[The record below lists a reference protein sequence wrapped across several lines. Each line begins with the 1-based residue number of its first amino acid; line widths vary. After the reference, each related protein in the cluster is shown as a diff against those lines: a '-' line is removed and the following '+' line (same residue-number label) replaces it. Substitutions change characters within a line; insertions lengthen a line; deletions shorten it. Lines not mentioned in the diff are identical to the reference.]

1 MWKKHEQQMPG
12 ASWALRVA
20 IATLLWGCAGSEAP
34 GMKTG
39 DPEPAAASGAGLT
52 DPDQPLDMALPDH
65 RVPVPVLPG
74 NEAPPYVLRAPI
86 AMSPSCDPNALALTW
101 PLHGAEGRDWVVQNW
116 VDDDQ
121 TAGAIQDFMRNTGSL
136 ASTYDNHRGIDISTP
151 SFAETDNDTALVF
164 AAAPGIVE
172 AIGQSNA
179 DRNSACL
186 DDAWNYVYVRHA
198 NGYLLMYGHIK
209 KNSVRVYVGDTV
221 NTGDVLATV
230 ASAGC
235 STNQH
240 LHFEVHDCSGTPVDT
255 MLHASGPGVNGVAF
269 LPKNPWTNAPPYYGT
284 PGVLTIRTNAKS
296 YPSWYQLIEPRTD
309 QEVFKPGSQLFL
321 GIGSAQMG
329 TNVNGPGVTAPP
341 RGADTMG
348 ITIRKPNGTVFA
360 TTTWTPGSG
369 ARYGFAFTIWG
380 WTLSND
386 PGRWSIETTMNGAS
400 SKTRFFVVADADQ
413 LVTNLGEQV
422 VVTQLPETYVQFVLN
437 DFRAIA
443 RRPTRMDGFDVGGAT
458 YFNLMFRS
466 VEDTSPGIP
475 VAWDAE
481 LGLDGSQYQ
490 TVFNTQT
497 GLGRRLVSVDA
508 YVSAGNLRYA
518 SVFSSEPGP
527 SWFAAHGQT
536 GAQQAA
542 TQSGL
547 SPGWR
552 PAIVSAATVGGTTFY
567 ASMYINDPGVSWS
580 PGRDLSY
587 ADYQTQFNTNGGQ
600 GRFPAY
606 LDAYFDAGGTPRI
619 NAIFM
624 SPSGGG
630 VWGWHGATG
639 RQNLSNGRRAANAGM
654 IAETLAGV
662 SNGGTTNIAAIWQQ
676 PTLLFAPAGP
686 IAGRD
691 CLSVNEP
698 SDASGTWSDNYMCAD
713 RIQDMQLRWHTAGVG
728 GLPNPTLQTC
738 TQIIEPSDP
747 DTWTDNFLCK
757 PNANVLQLLWSSSGP
772 QTRNELLCSQWY
784 EPNDLA
790 DGWDNN
796 YLCYGTVPN
805 NDSCSDAIELPMESG
820 AMTLT
825 LSTDRATNSAPL
837 TCFGNTS
844 SPDVFFKFTLPSTQ
858 TVAIDTFGSN
868 FDTMLGIG
876 TSCGSAPTFCNDD
889 SGSGLQSS
897 ITQVLSAG
905 TYYVVVEGFGSNHG
919 DVTLHVN
926 HF

>member
-1 MWKKHEQQMPG
+1 VHAFWPTSEHTAPLNKTIEAPDKANAYFLAGQNL
-12 ASWALRVA
+12 ALRDDDPDYPALVLGNYMLGGGFLNSRLA
-20 IATLLWGCAGSEAP
+20 VRIRQKDGLSYGVGSSLSASP
-34 GMKTG
+34 LDK
-39 DPEPAAASGAGLT
+39 SGAFRTIAIYAPQNQAKLEAAF
-52 DPDQPLDMALPDH
+52 QEEMA
-65 RVPVPVLPG
+65 RVLKDG
-74 NEAPPYVLRAPI
+74 FEEKEI
-86 AMSPSCDPNALALTW
+86 A
-101 PLHGAEGRDWVVQNW
+101 E
-116 VDDDQ
+116 
-121 TAGAIQDFMRNTGSL
+121 
-136 ASTYDNHRGIDISTP
+136 
-151 SFAETDNDTALVF
+151 
-164 AAAPGIVE
+164 
-172 AIGQSNA
+172 
-179 DRNSACL
+179 
-186 DDAWNYVYVRHA
+186 
-198 NGYLLMYGHIK
+198 
-209 KNSVRVYVGDTV
+209 
-221 NTGDVLATV
+221 
-230 ASAGC
+230 
-235 STNQH
+235 
-240 LHFEVHDCSGTPVDT
+240 
-255 MLHASGPGVNGVAF
+255 
-269 LPKNPWTNAPPYYGT
+269 
-284 PGVLTIRTNAKS
+284 AKS
-296 YPSWYQLIEPRTD
+296 GWLQSRQVGRAQDAPLSRT
-309 QEVFKPGSQLFL
+309 L
-321 GIGSAQMG
+321 AQDLYI
-329 TNVNGPGVTAPP
+329 N
-341 RGADTMG
+341 R
-348 ITIRKPNGTVFA
+348 
-360 TTTWTPGSG
+360 
-369 ARYGFAFTIWG
+369 
-380 WTLSND
+380 TL
-386 PGRWSIETTMNGAS
+386 
-400 SKTRFFVVADADQ
+400 
-413 LVTNLGEQV
+413 
-422 VVTQLPETYVQFVLN
+422 
-437 DFRAIA
+437 
-443 RRPTRMDGFDVGGAT
+443 
-458 YFNLMFRS
+458 
-466 VEDTSPGIP
+466 
-475 VAWDAE
+475 AWDAE